1 MDNDIIPQKSWW
13 NQNRIWLIP
22 ATLILII
29 IIGIIYKSGI
39 TDLAQS
45 YADPS
50 IYDNALLKA
59 KADNKVIE
67 VLGVLEPIDKMA
79 MLEGSVEFAGD
90 KNSVNIT
97 VRVTG
102 TKGSGKMDISANKKG
117 AGWDYTKINIRV
129 KKPADKR
136 QTISI
141 IPQINNQ

>member
-1 MDNDIIPQKSWW
+1 MDNELIPQKSWW
-13 NQNRIWLIP
+13 KQNRIWFIPSALIVV
-22 ATLILII
+22 I

-59 KADNKVIE
+59 KSDPKVIE
-67 VLGVLEPIDKMA
+67 VLGTLDPIDKVA

-97 VRVTG
+97 VRVAG
-102 TKGSGKMDISANKKG
+102 SKGSGKMDISAYKKG
-117 AGWDYTKINIRV
+117 PEWEYTKINIRV

-141 IPQINNQ
+141 IPKSK